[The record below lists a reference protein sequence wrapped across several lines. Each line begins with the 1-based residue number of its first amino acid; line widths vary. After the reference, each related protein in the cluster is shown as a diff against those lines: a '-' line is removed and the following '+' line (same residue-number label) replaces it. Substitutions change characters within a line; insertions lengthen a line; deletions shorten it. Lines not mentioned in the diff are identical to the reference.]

1 MKYAFFI
8 LVACLSANLY
18 AYCPELYPHNTKI
31 VVENTRELCNDMYV
45 SVYNDE
51 ARKVIFVSELIQ
63 PTGHVVQ
70 RKDSFHPDTRV
81 TNPVLPYDYIG
92 TGWDRGH
99 LAAADDSTSA
109 VQMYQSFLMTNMTPQ
124 HPSLNRGRWRVLE
137 ETIRGDVSKHG
148 RPIHVITGA
157 IYQSNNEM
165 NSIPIPTGYFKVA
178 YYPSGTKAF
187 FTSNV
192 RSAQMKTVSVDWIN
206 SVSGIQLPQY

>member
-8 LVACLSANLY
+8 LFAFISANIH

-31 VVENTRELCNDMYV
+31 TVENTRELCNDMYV
-45 SVYNDE
+45 SVYNSA
-51 ARKVIFVSELIQ
+51 ARKVVFVSELIQ

-70 RKDSFHPDTRV
+70 RKESFHADTRV
-81 TNPVLPYDYIG
+81 SNPVVPPDYMG

-137 ETIRGDVSKHG
+137 ENIRRDVAVYG
-148 RPIHVITGA
+148 RPVHVITGA
-157 IYQSNNEM
+157 IYQSDDRV

-178 YYPSGTKAF
+178 YYPTGTRAF

-206 SVSGIQLPQY
+206 SVSGIQFPLH